1 MDESQGDG
9 QRGRQR
15 PVPRFDPVA
24 GMRALADIQAEG
36 LRAAGELLERMLG
49 SEPDVP
55 GRRPRSPAGD
65 YAAVVD
71 AWTDLMRRT
80 LDVFARPGEPGAVT
94 VPVDSNGL
102 STPVQLEVN
111 GDRAS
116 IDASGEVWL
125 HNGTFSAVGPLTLH
139 CGPLSDA
146 GGNVLHAAEVRF
158 EPRRVDLLEPR
169 SSRAV
174 AISLTPNGS
183 LRPGTYRGAVQALG
197 APRLWLPIE
206 VTVHP
211 C

>member
-1 MDESQGDG
+1 MDDSRGDN
-9 QRGRQR
+9 REDR
-15 PVPRFDPVA
+15 PRPGARFDPVA

-36 LRAAGELLERMLG
+36 LRAAGQLLERMLG
-49 SEPDVP
+49 SEPEGP
-55 GRRPRSPAGD
+55 NNRPRTPAGD

-71 AWTDLMRRT
+71 AWTDLLRRT
-80 LDVFARPGEPGAVT
+80 VDVLARPGQPGAVT
-94 VPVDSNGL
+94 APVDASSVGP
-102 STPVQLEVN
+102 PVHLEVN
-111 GDRAS
+111 GGKAS
-116 IDASGEVWL
+116 ADATAEVWL
-125 HNGTFSAVGPLTLH
+125 HNGTFSAVGPLMLH

-146 GGNVLHAAEVRF
+146 DGTVLHTAEVRI

-174 AISLTPNGS
+174 TVSLEPNGS
-183 LRPGTYRGAVQALG
+183 LPPGTYRGTIQAEG